1 MTIRRWHRARTHAC
15 ATLAWF
21 ALAAALALPGAQRAH
36 AQGGAPGS
44 APGNAIQQVEA
55 TTVGEQT
62 VFTVTLQGPLA
73 QPPADFTTQNP
84 PKIALDFVGM
94 GFAQGR
100 AQYDYGGK
108 LLKGAN
114 VVQIGDRTRVVL
126 DLTRAASYRT
136 QSRGNQFV
144 VLIDNVAPASRS
156 SAPTFAANNAQ
167 AQSQLSSRPALR
179 QIDFR
184 RGPDGAGR
192 IVVDLSSRDGGVNI
206 AQQGQNVVVDF
217 LNTALPEHLRRRY
230 DVSDFGTPVQGMR
243 ATDTN
248 GNARLTI
255 EPRGNWEY
263 SSYQTDTQFVVEV
276 RPIKEDP
283 GKLISGPGYRGERL
297 SLNFQNI
304 DIRALLQVFADFTN
318 LNIITSENV
327 QGNLTLRLKDVP
339 WDQALQIVLDAK
351 GLASRRNGNV
361 LWVAPRAELATK
373 EKLELESQQ
382 QITDLEPI
390 RSQVFQLNYQ
400 RAEDV
405 RRMLIGGG
413 TVGGTTGAAGVGAQA
428 GAAAMGAN
436 RMLSRRGSLTA
447 DARTNQLF
455 VSDVA
460 SKLEEVQSFLMKIDI
475 PVRQVIIE
483 ARIVEADDK
492 FSRNLGV
499 KLGFAG
505 SFNNAR
511 VGNTYNNVLPG
522 ATSDNGPFLSL
533 PAGSINGASPANLA
547 VSLFNS
553 AATRFLALELSA
565 LEADG
570 KGKIISSPRV
580 VTANNIK
587 ALIEQGTELP
597 YQAATSSGATSV
609 QFRKANLKLEV
620 TPQITPEGN
629 VLLDVD
635 VNKDSVGI
643 QTTQGFAID
652 TKHVQTQ
659 VLVENGGTVVIGGI
673 YTQTERNDVNKVPLL
688 GDIPVVGYLFKNNA
702 RTNDRTELLVFLTPR
717 ILNDSV
723 SLK

>member
-1 MTIRRWHRARTHAC
+1 MTPARWYRALAGAARTAM
-15 ATLAWF
+15 
-21 ALAAALALPGAQRAH
+21 ALLLVIAAPAALAQSNRIKAVDV
-36 AQGGAPGS
+36 S
-44 APGNAIQQVEA
+44 M
-55 TTVGEQT
+55 VGEQT
-62 VFTVTLQGPLA
+62 VFTIELERPLA
-73 QPPADFTTQNP
+73 QKPADFTTQNP
-84 PKIALDFVGM
+84 ARLAIDFFDT
-94 GFAQGR
+94 GFDKRR

-108 LLKGAN
+108 LLKAAN
-114 VVQIGDRTRVVL
+114 VVQIGDRTRVIL
-126 DLTRAASYRT
+126 DLTRNATYRT
-136 QSRGNQFV
+136 DQRGNYFV
-144 VLIDNVAPASRS
+144 VALDNVAPALKSA
-156 SAPTFAANNAQ
+156 APTFAP
-167 AQSQLSSRPALR
+167 AQSAMPAAAAGR
-179 QIDFR
+179 TSVRNIDFR
-184 RGPDGAGR
+184 RGADGAGR
-192 IVVDLSSRDGGVNI
+192 VVVDLSSRDSGINI

-217 LNTALPEHLRRRY
+217 LATTLPDNLRRRF
-230 DVSDFGTPVQGMR
+230 DVSDFGSPVQAMR
-243 ATDTN
+243 ASDAN

-255 EPRGNWEY
+255 EPRGHWEY

-276 RPIKEDP
+276 RPVKEDP
-283 GKLISGPGYRGERL
+283 TKLISGPGYRGERL

-304 DIRALLQVFADFTN
+304 DIRSLLQVFADFTN
-318 LNIITSENV
+318 LNIITSESV

-339 WDQALQIVLDAK
+339 WDQALQIVMDAK

-361 LWVAPRAELATK
+361 LWVAPKAELQTK

-382 QITDLEPI
+382 QINDLEPI

-405 RRMLIGGG
+405 RKMLLGLSAGGG
-413 TVGGTTGAAGVGAQA
+413 AAAAVPVPIGVPGAAGVST
-428 GAAAMGAN
+428 
-436 RMLSRRGSLTA
+436 RMLSKRGSLTA

-455 VSDVA
+455 VSDIA
-460 SKLEEVQSFLMKIDI
+460 TKLEEVQNFIGKIDI

-483 ARIVEADDK
+483 ARIVEATDT

-505 SFNNAR
+505 QYNNAK
-511 VGNTYNNVLPG
+511 VGNTYSNVLPG
-522 ATSDNGPFLSL
+522 STSDNGPFLSL
-533 PAGSINGASPANLA
+533 PAGAINGTNPANIA

-643 QTTQGFAID
+643 QTTSGFAID

-673 YTQTERNDVNKVPLL
+673 YTQTESNDVDKVPLL
-688 GDIPVVGYLFKNNA
+688 GDIPVLGNLFKNNA
-702 RTNDRTELLVFLTPR
+702 KVRNRTELLVFLTPR
-717 ILNDSV
+717 ILNESV